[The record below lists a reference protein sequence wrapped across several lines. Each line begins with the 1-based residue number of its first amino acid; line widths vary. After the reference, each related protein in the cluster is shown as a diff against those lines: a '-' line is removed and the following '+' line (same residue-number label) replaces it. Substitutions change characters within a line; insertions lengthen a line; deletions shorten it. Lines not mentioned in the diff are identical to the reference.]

1 VDKTS
6 YGGCFGNLECGF
18 NGKESFRKLRT
29 ECSVA
34 HGRGSGGWAGE
45 AACPAHR
52 VTSRSL
58 GMLQRDREDVLD
70 HVYCLGACRFWNVGL
85 PSC

>member
-1 VDKTS
+1 M
-6 YGGCFGNLECGF
+6 GIW
-18 NGKESFRKLRT
+18 
-29 ECSVA
+29 SVA
-34 HGRGSGGWAGE
+34 SVERRASGRRGLSAVWLMDEGVVVGQERLLAL
-45 AACPAHR
+45 PR

-70 HVYCLGACRFWNVGL
+70 HVYRLGACRFWNVGL